1 LYELGVTTAVKSY
14 NKERMKQNIEIF
26 DWSLT
31 KDDYK
36 KIDEIKQKSMFS
48 SGPSKLTE
56 TLWDEE
62 N

>member
-1 LYELGVTTAVKSY
+1 
-14 NKERMKQNIEIF
+14 MKQNIEIF